1 MNYEIEQLRNQLSA
15 AKTENASLKKMI
27 DNDDV
32 NIVMERS
39 LRRRVKMTEEKLVKE
54 QMNCKELNE
63 QWERIVNQR
72 VEEIRSESEGKIK
85 SYRSIIKKLQ
95 NELKVLRGMFQA

>member
-54 QMNCKELNE
+54 QKNCKELNE

-72 VEEIRSESEGKIK
+72 VEEIRLEAEEKNK

-95 NELKVLRGMFQA
+95 TSLKC

>member
-1 MNYEIEQLRNQLSA
+1 MRDQLST
-15 AKTENASLKKMI
+15 AKNENASLKKMI

-32 NIVMERS
+32 NVVMERS
-39 LRRRVKMTEEKLVKE
+39 LRRRVKMTEEKLAKE
-54 QMNCKELNE
+54 QKNCKDLNE

-72 VEEIRSESEGKIK
+72 VEEIRSEAEEK
-85 SYRSIIKKLQ
+85 SKAYRSVIKKLQ